1 MFTYI
6 YFYRT
11 VRKIRR
17 LESIAATQ
25 PQESGL
31 NLLISK
37 FTPPCYVV
45 FTYTSFNLSSTVMMT
60 ASLLVENEKQSEF
73 LFTFSLVPTLT
84 GFASDAAIYVYVN
97 REVRKL
103 LCSVCRSRGLQHA
116 NRVMSPCK
124 LHLNRIKSKKFF
136 YKLWYTVKSRIYT
149 LGLQTFLSTFWGAY
163 IRRGAWI
170 QRAFCIIIC
179 VSKLYNLPYYWKDTD
194 RQER

>member
-1 MFTYI
+1 MRLILDVIILMSSIPTYI

-60 ASLLVENEKQSEF
+60 ASLLLQNEKQSEF
-73 LFTFSLVPTLT
+73 PFTFSQVPTLI
-84 GFASDAAIYVYVN
+84 GFASDAAN
-97 REVRKL
+97 REIHKL
-103 LCSVCRSRGLQHA
+103 LCPVCRSRGLQHA
-116 NRVMSPCK
+116 NKVDVT
-124 LHLNRIKSKKFF
+124 I
-136 YKLWYTVKSRIYT
+136 
-149 LGLQTFLSTFWGAY
+149 
-163 IRRGAWI
+163 
-170 QRAFCIIIC
+170 
-179 VSKLYNLPYYWKDTD
+179 
-194 RQER
+194 